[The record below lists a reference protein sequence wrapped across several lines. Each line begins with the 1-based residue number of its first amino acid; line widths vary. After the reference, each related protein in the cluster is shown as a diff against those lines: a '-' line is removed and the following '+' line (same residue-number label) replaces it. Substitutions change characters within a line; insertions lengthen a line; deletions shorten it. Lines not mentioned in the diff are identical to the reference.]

1 MRDGPEPGRAASL
14 AHFAVERHAAMGHAA
29 LAEAAAA
36 TGVGGLS
43 NASPS
48 NISGSNAGSN
58 TASSYL
64 AVATHRLVATTF
76 LDVCARYHLVVERF
90 PETLLEP
97 CLRAFLDERGTR
109 HALPEVRRRACYLF
123 CRFAKPLREKMAPN
137 LAPVLAALEPTLADA
152 ETADF
157 TLRDAAASADENK
170 NKGKGAGGAMATA
183 GNDDRT
189 YAFEAFGALVGA
201 EEVPEEAQA
210 AWLEAACAR
219 PRRRVDECCAGA
231 ASDANDSA
239 RSLRAFQARHA
250 LVALQCVAK
259 GFTLRVATQTRP
271 RTGRILLEGLGPA
284 LRCLG
289 AFDGA
294 GGPGGGR
301 RRARSRDPTTRRG
314 AVSEARELRRRCGRA
329 ARACAGGARRRLRRG
344 AGPVRGDDADE
355 PTLRRVQARREA
367 AAEATV
373 WARSLKPPARWRPSR
388 RVRRYHLLEAA
399 ASGASWG

>member
-1 MRDGPEPGRAASL
+1 MMIVFRGANRVAPGLVRAVVRRALEEAFALAGGSGGTCYYRWQTAETALSALIQIGEGAADGAVRPGCAMDPSPDGLASL

-29 LAEAAAA
+29 LAEAAATA
-36 TGVGGLS
+36 GVGGLS

-48 NISGSNAGSN
+48 NISGSNAGAN

-219 PRRRVDECCAGA
+219 LRRRVDECCAGA
-231 ASDANDSA
+231 ASDSERRFRSFASRVPGAARARRSA
-239 RSLRAFQARHA
+239 VRRCVHA
-250 LVALQCVAK
+250 
-259 GFTLRVATQTRP
+259 P
-271 RTGRILLEGLGPA
+271 
-284 LRCLG
+284 
-289 AFDGA
+289 
-294 GGPGGGR
+294 
-301 RRARSRDPTTRRG
+301 RRARRRG
-314 AVSEARELRRRCGRA
+314 RGRVA
-329 ARACAGGARRRLRRG
+329 SYSRVWGPRFGAWGRSTG
-344 AGPVRGDDADE
+344 AAGPG
-355 PTLRRVQARREA
+355 P
-367 AAEATV
+367 
-373 WARSLKPPARWRPSR
+373 
-388 RVRRYHLLEAA
+388 
-399 ASGASWG
+399 